1 MVDLTSLRLACLF
14 IAINALWLMVYSGKN
29 LKPEVDRGEQQ
40 ASLPEKGEF
49 KGFMICFIYL
59 FIYLCIF
66 SLKLPCAVTGFILK
80 MRVLAFL
87 AK

>member
-40 ASLPEKGEF
+40 ASLPEKGDF
-49 KGFMICFIYL
+49 KG
-59 FIYLCIF
+59 
-66 SLKLPCAVTGFILK
+66 SLS
-80 MRVLAFL
+80 
-87 AK
+87 

>member
-59 FIYLCIF
+59 CIF